1 MAKKYFWKH
10 LMSSDY
16 DGSKLVK
23 GRFYAN
29 NAPAEVHDGA
39 IVVVGGLEDH
49 AVYTGMKDLD
59 TRKITAPTAVTDPVA
74 IVDLVNVSE
83 GQIMGEL
90 YREGIKTVGLVAPAG
105 RVVRVRKLAVGDTFF
120 LATGNFIGTPE
131 VGAYAIPTANST
143 LLTID
148 DEVTAGALALVLEVA
163 LPLTEGT
170 VNTDTKYLCR
180 VEQIA

>member
-23 GRFYAN
+23 GRFYADA
-29 NAPAEVHDGA
+29 APAEVHDGA

-59 TRKITAPTAVTDPVA
+59 TRKITAPTAVTDSVA

-83 GQIMGEL
+83 GHIMGEL
-90 YREGIKTVGLVAPAG
+90 YREGTMLLPSARIKANGSSPA
-105 RVVRVRKLAVGDTFF
+105 RRACLRSST
-120 LATGNFIGTPE
+120 TGNSSPSCRFISARKAGDW
-131 VGAYAIPTANST
+131 PT
-143 LLTID
+143 
-148 DEVTAGALALVLEVA
+148 
-163 LPLTEGT
+163 
-170 VNTDTKYLCR
+170 
-180 VEQIA
+180 